1 QAGEERG
8 PEMLVGLAALSGEQ
22 RLVVD
27 VVLGEESVLQ
37 VRVVG
42 VDHLDVEV
50 GELVFACGHDSL
62 PIVVGIAT
70 ASTAGWIQ
78 AAVRRGER
86 ASPGWCDRGRV
97 RGRAAKRGGRR
108 GGPTGT
114 GARARP
120 ARARL
125 PGAQR
130 GGTKQAGDRHHGPF
144 GPSRTPTVPN
154 GQWQAVPVRVIARPA
169 ALRGSSPGPAG
180 PVPQ

>member
-1 QAGEERG
+1 MTRSSIVTLTSGRPVKERG
-8 PEMLVGLAALSGEQ
+8 PELMVGLAALSAEQ

-50 GELVFACGHDSL
+50 GELVFACGHAGL

-86 ASPGWCDRGRV
+86 ASPGWCDRGRL
-97 RGRAAKRGGRR
+97 RGRAAKRGGRC
-108 GGPTGT
+108 GGPAGT

-125 PGAQR
+125 PAPGVAAQSR
-130 GGTKQAGDRHHGPF
+130 PVTGT
-144 GPSRTPTVPN
+144 TVRSDH
-154 GQWQAVPVRVIARPA
+154 QE
-169 ALRGSSPGPAG
+169 PGCPERSMA
-180 PVPQ
+180 